1 MGKFAYKTE
10 AELQKMTSEERDAYA
25 ASKREFEQNQSK
37 EAITKAID
45 EFKTKMEAEQKEKE
59 SAIKSEIDELKETVK
74 TQGTKIIEMNKN
86 VSENLAMETADKSFE
101 RVYKEAKGE
110 NEELQKDEPL
120 KIQMKDIASTS
131 VMSVATANSTNF
143 PAAGSSGVVTN
154 GLYTLWSRFLGFF
167 GLMSPE
173 SKIMDLVDVQPLSEG
188 RLYVV
193 NTAVVGDAAVTP
205 ECTLKPIVRM
215 TFTDQSVDA
224 DPVAAMWFTTT
235 KLRRFYTN
243 IVNLFRNTFA
253 ELVNKKIPQTVLTA
267 IRANATAFTPNPLF
281 NIDAN
286 PNNYDALG
294 AVIAS
299 IQNLGY
305 LPNAVLINPIAYRN
319 MKQSKNSQGTYNLSN
334 GNSISIVE
342 GGLDWNGTAIP
353 IILDPTLQ
361 QDEFIVGDFFTA
373 VKVGLDNELI
383 YMETDGRVDSN
394 STGSVSGLAKNIRT
408 HVLERF
414 VAAIVPNGT
423 KALIIRDTF
432 SNVKTLITLEEE
444 VEE

>member
-1 MGKFAYKTE
+1 MEKFAYKTE
-10 AELQKMTSEERDAYA
+10 VELQKMTSEERDGYA
-25 ASKREFEQNQSK
+25 TSKRKFEQNQSE
-37 EAITKAID
+37 EAITKAIE
-45 EFKTKMEAEQKEKE
+45 EFKSKMVAEQKEKE
-59 SAIKSEIDELKETVK
+59 SAVKTEIDELKETVK

-86 VSENLAMETADKSFE
+86 VSENVAMETADKAFE
-101 RVYKEAKGE
+101 KVYKDAKGE

-131 VMSVATANSTNF
+131 VMSVATANSTAF
-143 PAAGSSGVVTN
+143 PAAGSNGVVTS
-154 GLYTLWSRFLGFF
+154 GMYSLWARFLGFF

-173 SKIMDLVDVQPLSEG
+173 SRVMDLVDVQRLSEG

-193 NTAVVGDAAVTP
+193 NTTVVGDAAVTP

-243 IVNLFRNTFA
+243 IVDLFRNTFA

-305 LPNAVLINPIAYRN
+305 LPNGILINPIAYRN
-319 MKQSKNSQGTYNLSN
+319 MKQSKNNQGTYNLSN
-334 GNSISIVE
+334 GNSISIVD

-361 QDEFIVGDFFTA
+361 QDEFIVGDLFTA

-432 SNVKTLITLEEE
+432 SNVKTLITL
-444 VEE
+444 VEGGE